1 MDDSDKV
8 ISMLKNGSRLRSV
21 AKAVGMSKTTVYR
34 IAVEQWPDGITA
46 MRHKMIADW
55 VSDHPYATYRDAA
68 IACRANPTTIRRACQ
83 SFGVD
88 RKVDPRAYVL
98 PAVSQLLDGVSPSEI
113 ANTMGIPVSRI
124 ESVKTNA
131 IKSGVRIKKT

>member
-1 MDDSDKV
+1 MDDRDKV
-8 ISMLKNGSRLRSV
+8 ISMLRDGGRLRSV

-46 MRHKMIADW
+46 MRHKLIAKW

-68 IACRANPTTIRRACQ
+68 IACGANPTTIRRACQ

-98 PAVSQLLDGVSPSEI
+98 PAVSQLIEGVSANEI
-113 ANTMGIPVSRI
+113 AKDMGIPLHRI
-124 ESVKTNA
+124 ESLRGKAIQAGVPIKT
-131 IKSGVRIKKT
+131 T